1 MGLIPQTF
9 IDELIA
15 RADIVEVIGSR
26 VQLKKAGREY
36 KACCPFHNEKS
47 ASFWVSPEKQFYH
60 CFGCGAHG
68 TVLRFLMEHDHMAF
82 PEAVEELATRLG
94 LEVPHEGTN
103 APGTRRLDEPLYEV
117 MGRVARFYEEALAR
131 DERARQ
137 YVARRGLDRETV
149 ERFGIGYAPNS
160 WSEVLRR
167 FGGSD
172 ESRRTLADLGLI
184 VERDRAQVREGERYY
199 DRFRD
204 RIMFPIRDG
213 RGRVIAFGGRILDQG
228 EPKYLNS
235 PETVLFH
242 KGRELYGLYETRR
255 ARSNLKRLLV
265 VEGYMDAVRLHQYG
279 INYAV
284 ATLGTATTPE
294 HFKRIF
300 RLVNEVIFAFD
311 GDRAGRAA
319 AWRALQHAL
328 PEARQGREVRFL
340 FLPEGHDPD
349 SLVGEEGAEAFE
361 RRLDDTLPLSEYLIR
376 ELSEQSDMAHADG
389 RARFSEA
396 ARPLWSKLPEGVY
409 RELML
414 ARIAEVVG
422 IAPQRLQELWSA
434 GASSAPGGSP
444 PPPPAPPKRVPT
456 RHISGGRGSI
466 VRQAVLQLVS
476 YPVIAR
482 EVTEVEKA
490 ALEACDEPGVELLRG
505 LIENLQEHPAQ
516 NPAQVIERWAGKPGG
531 DSLEKLLQR
540 EQIVADAV
548 AAAGELH
555 GALNELAHR
564 VIEGRL
570 KQLEEKSASAPLGPE
585 ELQEYQRLM
594 SHKVPRGARGG

>member
-1 MGLIPQTF
+1 
-9 IDELIA
+9 
-15 RADIVEVIGSR
+15 
-26 VQLKKAGREY
+26 
-36 KACCPFHNEKS
+36 
-47 ASFWVSPEKQFYH
+47 
-60 CFGCGAHG
+60 
-68 TVLRFLMEHDHMAF
+68 
-82 PEAVEELATRLG
+82 
-94 LEVPHEGTN
+94 
-103 APGTRRLDEPLYEV
+103 
-117 MGRVARFYEEALAR
+117 
-131 DERARQ
+131 
-137 YVARRGLDRETV
+137 
-149 ERFGIGYAPNS
+149 
-160 WSEVLRR
+160 
-167 FGGSD
+167 
-172 ESRRTLADLGLI
+172 
-184 VERDRAQVREGERYY
+184 
-199 DRFRD
+199 
-204 RIMFPIRDG
+204 
-213 RGRVIAFGGRILDQG
+213 
-228 EPKYLNS
+228 
-235 PETVLFH
+235 
-242 KGRELYGLYETRR
+242 
-255 ARSNLKRLLV
+255 
-265 VEGYMDAVRLHQYG
+265 
-279 INYAV
+279 
-284 ATLGTATTPE
+284 
-294 HFKRIF
+294 
-300 RLVNEVIFAFD
+300 
-311 GDRAGRAA
+311 
-319 AWRALQHAL
+319 
-328 PEARQGREVRFL
+328 
-340 FLPEGHDPD
+340 
-349 SLVGEEGAEAFE
+349 
-361 RRLDDTLPLSEYLIR
+361 
-376 ELSEQSDMAHADG
+376 
-389 RARFSEA
+389 
-396 ARPLWSKLPEGVY
+396 
-409 RELML
+409 ML